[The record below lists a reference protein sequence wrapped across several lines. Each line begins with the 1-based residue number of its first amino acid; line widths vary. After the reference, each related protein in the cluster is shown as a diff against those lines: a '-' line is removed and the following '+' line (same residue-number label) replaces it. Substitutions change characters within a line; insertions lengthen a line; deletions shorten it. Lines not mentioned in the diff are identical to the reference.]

1 MGTNCM
7 GSEVFLF
14 CHSKDRV
21 DSASARQAACT
32 SDEGKERKGKGR
44 EGNGTGGIQDREF
57 RVY

>member
-1 MGTNCM
+1 MGKNCM

-32 SDEGKERKGKGR
+32 SDERKPRVGK
-44 EGNGTGGIQDREF
+44 GTGGTQDREF

>member
-32 SDEGKERKGKGR
+32 SDELKGR
-44 EGNGTGGIQDREF
+44 EGKGTGGDTR
-57 RVY
+57 